1 MDSRSKDTGFTLL
14 ETLVALLIVSI
25 GMMAV
30 YTQLNRYIQSTTFI
44 EEKNLASWVASNQAT
59 LMSVNSVWPALG
71 ISETEVENFA
81 NRDWI
86 LEIEVLDTPIE
97 NIRRADI
104 RVYRID
110 DREYLIH
117 SISALIEPPPPE
129 DFPPLRWL
137 ATGTV
142 LDP

>member
-1 MDSRSKDTGFTLL
+1 MDSRAKDSGFTLL

-71 ISETEVENFA
+71 ISEIEVENFA

-104 RVYRID
+104 PVYRID
-110 DREYLIH
+110 DRESLSH
-117 SISALIEPPPPE
+117 SISALIAPPPPD

>member
-1 MDSRSKDTGFTLL
+1 MTSKFKDTGFTLL
-14 ETLVALLIVSI
+14 ETLVALLIVSL

-30 YTQLNRYIQSTTFI
+30 HTQLNRYIQSTTFI
-44 EEKNLASWVASNQAT
+44 EEKSLASWVASNQAT
-59 LMSVNSVWPALG
+59 LMSVNPVWPALG
-71 ISETEVENFA
+71 ITEIEVESFA
-81 NRDWI
+81 DRDWA
-86 LEIEVLDTPIE
+86 LEIEVLETPIE

-117 SISALIEPPPPE
+117 SISALIEPPPPD

-137 ATGTV
+137 ATGTE
-142 LDP
+142 LNP

>member
-71 ISETEVENFA
+71 ISEIEVENFA

-104 RVYRID
+104 RVYRIN

-117 SISALIEPPPPE
+117 SISALI
-129 DFPPLRWL
+129 
-137 ATGTV
+137 
-142 LDP
+142 

>member
-14 ETLVALLIVSI
+14 ETLIALLIVSI

-71 ISETEVENFA
+71 ISEIEVENFA

-97 NIRRADI
+97 NIHDL
-104 RVYRID
+104 VRIVRD
-110 DREYLIH
+110 YK
-117 SISALIEPPPPE
+117 
-129 DFPPLRWL
+129 
-137 ATGTV
+137 
-142 LDP
+142 